1 MVAKL
6 LADAGLA
13 PEAGLGA
20 ALGAVLCGSQQA
32 AAGGGGGGGAS
43 VVTLPEK
50 REALVTVLAA
60 LARQRPL
67 LLCVEE

>member
-32 AAGGGGGGGAS
+32 AAGGGGGGAS